1 MFYAEPHLLFCKV
14 WVVIQSDITSAR
26 RVLFSISK
34 ALFWSDLKH
43 LGARLFILRS
53 SREIYPSY
61 WVLIN
66 VAKVKASLSARKPVI
81 ENIRQI

>member
-1 MFYAEPHLLFCKV
+1 MVLFMFYAE
-14 WVVIQSDITSAR
+14 SDITSAR
-26 RVLFSISK
+26 RVLFNVSEV
-34 ALFWSDLKH
+34 LFWSDLKH
-43 LGARLFILRS
+43 LGARLFIIRS

-66 VAKVKASLSARKPVI
+66 VPKVKASLSARKNVT